1 MSVVDSIDRPGPQ
14 AICVWLIDDQ
24 RLAREGLSRVLPA
37 ISPSLDVRA
46 IDNWTVHVRDAEDRP
61 DVAVLNVG
69 SASLMDPGMTGQV
82 AALLASTPEVPLLVV
97 SSQESLGEVQ
107 STLALGAR
115 GFFPSSLSLDLLA
128 AAIRLVHA
136 GGVFVPPKA
145 ALAFAKA
152 LPAPAFDQPQSR
164 ARNGSVGPS

>member
-1 MSVVDSIDRPGPQ
+1 MSVIDSNDRLGPS

-37 ISPSLDVRA
+37 ISPSLDVKA
-46 IDNWTVHVRDAEDRP
+46 IDNWTVHVREAEERP
-61 DVAVLNVG
+61 DVSVLNVG
-69 SASLMDPGMTGQV
+69 SASLTDPGMVGQV
-82 AALLASTPEVPLLVV
+82 TALLASTPDVPLLVV
-97 SSQESLGEVQ
+97 SSQDNLAEMQ

-136 GGVFVPPKA
+136 GGIFLPPQA
-145 ALAFAKA
+145 ALALAKA
-152 LPAPAFDQPQSR
+152 VPAPAFDHLESKT
-164 ARNGSVGPS
+164 RNGSLSSS